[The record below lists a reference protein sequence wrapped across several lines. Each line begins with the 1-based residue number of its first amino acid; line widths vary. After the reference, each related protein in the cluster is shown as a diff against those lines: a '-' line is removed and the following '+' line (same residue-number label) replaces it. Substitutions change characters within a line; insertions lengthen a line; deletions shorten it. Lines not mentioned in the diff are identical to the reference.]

1 MAAQTV
7 AVTILL
13 GAIVLSAVF
22 SIEAKRNGRLVLGTY
37 LTHAAAN
44 TWVFSPQLSDV
55 GQLKVMCR

>member
-22 SIEAKRNGRLVLGTY
+22 AIEAKRNGRPVLGTY

-44 TWVFSPQLSDV
+44 TIVFSLQL
-55 GQLKVMCR
+55 L